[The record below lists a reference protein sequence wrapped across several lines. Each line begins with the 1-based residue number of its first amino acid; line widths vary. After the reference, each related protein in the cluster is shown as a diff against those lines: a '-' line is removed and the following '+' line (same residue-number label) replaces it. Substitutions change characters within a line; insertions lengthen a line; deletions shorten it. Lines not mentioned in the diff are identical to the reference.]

1 VIKNNEIAETTS
13 QRALKK
19 VQVHEA
25 ECAIRYEYI
34 TARLDEGSAKFKR
47 LELMLWG
54 VYPFILGSVALS
66 RWM

>member
-1 VIKNNEIAETTS
+1 LDKGLDMAETTS
-13 QRALKK
+13 QKALKK

-34 TARLDEGSAKFKR
+34 TTRLDEGSAKFKR

-66 RWM
+66 KWM